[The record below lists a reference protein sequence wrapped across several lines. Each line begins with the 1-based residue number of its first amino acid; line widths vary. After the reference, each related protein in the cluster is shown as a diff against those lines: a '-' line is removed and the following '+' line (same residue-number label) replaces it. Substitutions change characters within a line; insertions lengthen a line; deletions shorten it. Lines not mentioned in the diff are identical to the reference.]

1 MNLAENVCNIVLF
14 GGLGDLA
21 QRKLFPALYQ
31 LDCANLLSPD
41 TLIYGLARDTSGKK
55 ALDVTEQNLR
65 NYTADDEL
73 SEKKLS
79 EFLEKLRFLSF
90 DFNDHEEYSKLS
102 TELDINANADRLF
115 YFSTPASIYGTICEG
130 LSAGGCLN
138 SSSRVVLEK
147 PIGHSFDSSLTVNSE
162 VAKYFDESQIYR
174 IDHYLGKETVQ
185 NLIALRFANNLFGSQ
200 WNQNFISYIEI
211 TIAEKVGIEGRWGY
225 FDKYG
230 QLRDMLQ
237 NHLLQ
242 LLCLVAMDPPSD
254 LSSDA
259 IRNEKV
265 KVLKALRP
273 ITEEMLDSH
282 LVHGQYMEGYIDGD
296 PVPGYLEEDG
306 ANTESSTETF
316 IALKAE
322 VENWRWAGV
331 PFYLRTGKRMPEKL
345 TQITVHFRQQPHY
358 IFDPEQRSL
367 AENALMIKVQPDEG
381 ISLQVLSKEQGLNS
395 GMKLRKA
402 PLHLSF
408 SDAFSMDRVP
418 DAYERLLLEAIN
430 ANQNLFV
437 RSDEIEYAWKWC
449 DQIISHLENRV
460 PPMPYPAGCWGPE
473 KIYYMIEADKK
484 RWHEQP

>member
-1 MNLAENVCNIVLF
+1 MNLAEQACNIVFF
-14 GGLGDLA
+14 GAMGDLT
-21 QRKLFPALYQ
+21 QRKLLPALYQ
-31 LDCANLLSPD
+31 LDSANLLPQG
-41 TLIYGLARDTSGKK
+41 TRIFGLARETSHESSIAK
-55 ALDVTEQNLR
+55 TEENLR
-65 NYTADDEL
+65 RFIPEEEL
-73 SEKKLS
+73 TDNQVCS
-79 EFLEKLRFLSF
+79 FLEKIQFLSF
-90 DFNDHEEYSKLS
+90 DFGDPNGYRELCDILDQN
-102 TELDINANADRLF
+102 TESVRLF
-115 YFSTPASIYGTICEG
+115 YYSTPASIYGLISKH
-130 LSAGGCLN
+130 LDSSGCLKPD
-138 SSSRVVLEK
+138 SRVVLEK
-147 PIGHSFDSSLTVNSE
+147 PIGHSFESSLEVNSAVGE
-162 VAKYFDESQIYR
+162 FFDESQIYR

-200 WNQNFISYIEI
+200 WNQNFISHIEI
-211 TIAEKVGIEGRWGY
+211 TVAEKVGIEGRWGY

-254 LSSDA
+254 LSADA

-282 LVHGQYMEGYIDGD
+282 LVHGQYTEGYIDGN
-296 PVPGYLEEDG
+296 PVPGYLEEKG
-306 ANTESSTETF
+306 ANTKSATETF
-316 IALKAE
+316 IAIKAE

-381 ISLQVLSKEQGLNS
+381 IALQVLSKEQGLNS

-418 DAYERLLLEAIN
+418 DAYERLLLEAIKG
-430 ANQNLFV
+430 NQNLFV
-437 RSDEIEYAWKWC
+437 RSDEIEHAWKWC

-473 KIYYMIEADKK
+473 TIYKMIEADK
-484 RWHEQP
+484 RHWHEQN

>member
-31 LDCANLLSPD
+31 LECAKLLSSD
-41 TLIYGLARDTSGKK
+41 TLIYGIARDTSQNK
-55 ALDVTEQNLR
+55 AVELTEKNLR
-65 NYTADDEL
+65 TYIPEKEL
-73 SEKKLS
+73 SENNLS
-79 EFLEKLRFLSF
+79 AFLEKIHFLSF
-90 DFNDHEEYSKLS
+90 DFNDHTAYTQLRS
-102 TELDINANADRLF
+102 ELDRDIEAERLF
-115 YFSTPASIYGTICEG
+115 YFSTPASIYGAICKG
-130 LSAGGCLN
+130 LDSGKCLN
-138 SSSRVVLEK
+138 ASSRVVLEK
-147 PIGHSFDSSLTVNSE
+147 PIGHSLESSLDINQE

-282 LVHGQYMEGYIDGD
+282 LVHGQYVDGYIDGK
-296 PVPGYLEEDG
+296 PVPGYLEEKG

-316 IALKAE
+316 IALKTE
-322 VENWRWAGV
+322 VQNWRWAGV

-418 DAYERLLLEAIN
+418 DAYERLLLEAIK

-437 RSDEIEYAWKWC
+437 RSDEIEHAWKWC

-460 PPMPYPAGCWGPE
+460 TPMPYPAGCWGPE
-473 KIYYMIEADKK
+473 TIYKMIEADNR
-484 RWHEQP
+484 RWHEQS